1 MHRGVTCAGGVAI
14 VLVGTVGCGGG
25 ENAGAGDTTPAPV
38 TTKLVVDGQDRNV
51 DGPVECNDTGAI
63 VDIAVGGP
71 ESGIMAA
78 VTKGDDPQV
87 NMVTVGEVDGVSLGF
102 IGDGVS
108 PNGSAEVTKDGNT
121 YRISGKVTGRD
132 LTNIENPGPE
142 VVKGFD
148 LTVVCP

>member
-1 MHRGVTCAGGVAI
+1 V
-14 VLVGTVGCGGG
+14 
-25 ENAGAGDTTPAPV
+25 
-38 TTKLVVDGQDRNV
+38 
-51 DGPVECNDTGAI
+51 
-63 VDIAVGGP
+63 
-71 ESGIMAA
+71 
-78 VTKGDDPQV
+78 
-87 NMVTVGEVDGVSLGF
+87 VTVGEVDGVSLGF

-108 PNGSAEVTKDGNT
+108 PNGSADVTKDGKT